1 MNTEKSKEFHITLK
15 DLMKAIDKS
24 LGEAKGAIKIIIKLC
39 ELLDQLNQEELD
51 QLNQRMALDEAKE
64 AMDKAYEEA
73 DGEQ

>member
-39 ELLDQLNQEELD
+39 EILDQLDQKKLD
-51 QLNQRMALDEAKE
+51 LLAQRMALDEAKE
-64 AMDKAYEEA
+64 ARDKAYEEA
-73 DGEQ
+73 EGGQ

>member
-39 ELLDQLNQEELD
+39 ELLDQLNQ
-51 QLNQRMALDEAKE
+51 RMALDEAKE
-64 AMDKAYEEA
+64 ARDKAYEEA

>member
-1 MNTEKSKEFHITLK
+1 MNTEKSKEFYTTLK

-39 ELLDQLNQEELD
+39 EI
-51 QLNQRMALDEAKE
+51 
-64 AMDKAYEEA
+64 EEA